1 MNDKLVELIDKA
13 EACSLICHRATG
25 YWSLTRFAFQIPLIL
40 TSSVMCI
47 LNSFENDG
55 NIMRIPNIIVNGISA
70 LLISTQSNIQ
80 VNEKCELFKS
90 LSNNFLLLAH
100 QIESYQTNE
109 VNNEIIKNLVDKYD
123 TLMGQVSWE
132 DIPKRYKIEIKT
144 LWEEEG
150 KYLPLPL
157 NGLSGLV
164 TRKRSDREFV
174 NLQV

>member
-1 MNDKLVELIDKA
+1 
-13 EACSLICHRATG
+13 
-25 YWSLTRFAFQIPLIL
+25 
-40 TSSVMCI
+40 MCI

-70 LLISTQSNIQ
+70 LLLSTQSNLQ

-100 QIESYQTNE
+100 QIEGYEATE
-109 VNNEIIKNLVDKYD
+109 VNNEIVKNLVDKYD

-132 DIPKRYKIEIKT
+132 DIPKWYKVEIKT

-150 KYLPLPL
+150 KCLPLTL
-157 NGLSGLV
+157 NGLSGIV
-164 TRKRSDREFV
+164 TRRKDSSMGV
-174 NLQV
+174 NL